1 MATASFH
8 SLRRL
13 LASMLTLLLV
23 CVCVG
28 QKAAPQGTPQVTST
42 FVTAMTHPAGWGQII
57 GTAITTGGDLLVID
71 SGNAA
76 LYEFP
81 ANGGT
86 MITLVAAGGLG
97 SNWNPDLA
105 LDSQNTLYLTG
116 NWSNCLQIGR
126 AHV

>member
-42 FVTAMTHPAGWGQII
+42 FVTAMTHPAGWGQIV
-57 GTAITTGGDLLVID
+57 GTAITTEGDLLVND
-71 SGNAA
+71 RWTWE
-76 LYEFP
+76 LLEY
-81 ANGGT
+81 
-86 MITLVAAGGLG
+86 
-97 SNWNPDLA
+97 
-105 LDSQNTLYLTG
+105 
-116 NWSNCLQIGR
+116 
-126 AHV
+126 